1 MTRGEISFWSWLLS
15 RADKIRFPSLRT
27 YLNVDCQSLKLNST
41 NARYLRERIR
51 AGKFK

>member
-1 MTRGEISFWSWLLS
+1 MTRGEVSFWPWFLS

-27 YLNVDCQSLKLNST
+27 YLNVDCQPLKLNFT
-41 NARYLRERIR
+41 NARYLCERIR